1 MNKSKTLQELNLI
14 DAFLFSAS
22 TENPKNAELIA
33 KLIIERAT
41 GRKVK
46 EISVVPEKQLLGIDI
61 RQHGIRM
68 DLYIT
73 EYETNNI
80 VKVYDIEPNK
90 YDINELPKR
99 SRYNQAITDVKLLG
113 AGQRYKNLPEYISI
127 WILTE
132 DPFGKNRMIYTV
144 RNCVEEDSRIVY
156 NDGVKK
162 LFLYVGGKIGGSENL
177 KNLLQYF
184 SKSNESNVVDDDIK
198 ALHEVVE
205 NVRNNQ
211 EVGEHFM
218 TLQEYLEYE
227 IKEGIEEGIEE
238 RIKERLEEETEKV
251 REKCMKEGREAGLKE
266 GIKEGIKEGL
276 KEGGIASLIKSYK
289 KFGASDE
296 QIIQSLVEEYEL
308 SKDEAETYL
317 CKQ

>member
-1 MNKSKTLQELNLI
+1 M
-14 DAFLFSAS
+14 
-22 TENPKNAELIA
+22 
-33 KLIIERAT
+33 
-41 GRKVK
+41 
-46 EISVVPEKQLLGIDI
+46 PEKQLLGIDI

-73 EYETNNI
+73 EYKADNI

-90 YDINELPKR
+90 YDTSELPKR

-113 AGQRYKNLPEYISI
+113 TGKHYKNLPEYISI

-132 DPFGKNRMIYTV
+132 DPFGKNRMVYTV
-144 RNCVEEDSRIVY
+144 RNCVEEDSQIVY

-162 LFLYVGGKIGGSENL
+162 LFLYIGGELGGSEEL

-184 SKSNESNVVDDDIK
+184 SKSNETNAVDADIK
-198 ALHEVVE
+198 ALHEIVE
-205 NVRNNQ
+205 NIKNNR

-227 IKEGIEEGIEE
+227 IKEGVE
-238 RIKERLEEETEKV
+238 
-251 REKCMKEGREAGLKE
+251 E
-266 GIKEGIKEGL
+266 GIKEQLEKRVNEKVEERLGEAKQKAL
-276 KEGGIASLIKSYK
+276 TEGGIESLIKAYR
-289 KFGASDE
+289 KFGASNE
-296 QIIQSLVEEYEL
+296 QIVESLMEEYKL

-317 CKQ
+317 SK

>member
-1 MNKSKTLQELNLI
+1 MNKSKTLQDLNLI

-22 TENPKNAELIA
+22 TENPKDAELIA

-46 EISVVPEKQLLGIDI
+46 EISVVPEKQLLGIDV

-73 EYETNNI
+73 EYEEDNI

-90 YDINELPKR
+90 YDIGELPKR
-99 SRYNQAITDVKLLG
+99 SRYNQAITDVKLLS
-113 AGQRYKNLPEYISI
+113 AGERYKNLPEYISI

-132 DPFGKNRMIYTV
+132 DPFGQNRMVYTV
-144 RNCVEEDSRIVY
+144 QNCVVEDSHIVY

-162 LFLYVGGKIGGSENL
+162 LFLYVGGKVGGSEEL
-177 KNLLQYF
+177 KSLLQYF
-184 SKSNESNVVDDDIK
+184 SHSNETNVVDTDIK
-198 ALHEVVE
+198 ALHEIVE
-205 NVRNNQ
+205 KIKNNR

-227 IKEGIEEGIEE
+227 IKEGIEEGVKE
-238 RIKERLEEETEKV
+238 RIKERLD
-251 REKCMKEGREAGLKE
+251 EAIQQGIE
-266 GIKEGIKEGL
+266 QGIKQGIEQGIKQGIEQ
-276 KEGGIASLIKSYK
+276 GGIVSLIKSYK
-289 KFGASDE
+289 KFDASDE
-296 QIIQSLVEEYEL
+296 QIIEALMEEYGL
-308 SKDEAETYL
+308 SKEKAETYL
-317 CKQ
+317 NKQ